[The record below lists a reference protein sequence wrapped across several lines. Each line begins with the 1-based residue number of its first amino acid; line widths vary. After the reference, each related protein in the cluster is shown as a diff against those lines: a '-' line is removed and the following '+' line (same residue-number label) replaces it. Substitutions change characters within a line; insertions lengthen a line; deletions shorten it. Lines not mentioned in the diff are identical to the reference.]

1 MSLKT
6 LALALST
13 TLFLT
18 TGTLAGSA
26 QLLRDGRPHSNAGN
40 PVGAGAL
47 SLTDDSGSWFEI
59 GRYNYGWTIQTPY
72 RVEFHTG
79 QEVSVS
85 CYHDGEPCLPRF
97 QVRNP
102 DDTASSIWINGRN
115 RIGSQRG
122 PIVFAFGSSNEGGNE
137 VGRFEA
143 DGNLVLVNDL
153 IMENRSLK
161 ARLADIETRLS
172 ALESSSMSK

>member
-1 MSLKT
+1 MPLKT

-18 TGTLAGSA
+18 TGSLAGSA

-40 PVGAGAL
+40 PAGAGAL
-47 SLTDDSGSWFEI
+47 SLTDDSASWFEI
-59 GRYNYGWTIQTPY
+59 GRS
-72 RVEFHTG
+72 G

-85 CYHDGEPCLPRF
+85 CYHDREPCLPRF

-115 RIGSQRG
+115 RIGSQHG

-172 ALESSSMSK
+172 ALESGSMSK